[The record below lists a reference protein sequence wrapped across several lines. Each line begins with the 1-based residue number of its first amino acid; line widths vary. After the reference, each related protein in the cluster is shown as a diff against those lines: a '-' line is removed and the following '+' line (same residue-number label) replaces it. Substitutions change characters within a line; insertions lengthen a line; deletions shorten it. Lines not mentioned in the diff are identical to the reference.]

1 MLKHVKTIC
10 SFFSVRKVCCES
22 VFFPDLHV
30 QFVFMFAC
38 FWFWWAFVIPNWKDL
53 EHIRPLKVLRLW
65 RWDWVKESNL
75 NIMYVHF
82 WHDQKTEIWERTKID
97 HVWPNFP
104 KRCDMRE
111 KKNLPFRPEH
121 GMNFQNEKTWKKWK
135 SSFDSLVSFF
145 YGVYSAN
152 LVRND
157 FFPFWKS
164 GLIWKFNFCI
174 ALLEKNHFSQ
184 FHKSGQNSKFI
195 VVPSVFVF
203 YFSSDN
209 LVKWC
214 QMWKVHFAKYQIQ
227 NNHVPKW

>member
-1 MLKHVKTIC
+1 MFFRSESLLWIC
-10 SFFSVRKVCCES
+10 

-30 QFVFMFAC
+30 QFVFIFAC
-38 FWFWWAFVIPNWKDL
+38 FWFWWVFVIPNWKDL

-65 RWDWVKESNL
+65 RWDWVQESNL

-111 KKNLPFRPEH
+111 KKEPSVPAWARNELSERKNMEKMEKFIWFIGFVFLLCLFRKSCP
-121 GMNFQNEKTWKKWK
+121 KW
-135 SSFDSLVSFF
+135 FF
-145 YGVYSAN
+145 S
-152 LVRND
+152 
-157 FFPFWKS
+157 PFWKS

-174 ALLEKNHFSQ
+174 ALLEKNHCSQ